1 MSERPTPMEQ
11 ALVLLSR
18 RDYTCQG
25 LTAALA
31 KKGYTE
37 TEIRMAVEKLMDWGY
52 LNDRA
57 YAAAEIDRLKQDGR
71 SRAYI
76 RHRLEVAGVAPAIID
91 EEIDKGYPQEEEE
104 KILHAWW
111 RKFRERLEGRA
122 PTGRERLKWARRLLS
137 AGFPSESVE
146 ACFEKDQ
153 DS

>member
-11 ALVLLSR
+11 ALPFLSR
-18 RDYTCQG
+18 RYYSCLG
-25 LTAALA
+25 MTAAFA

-37 TEIRMAVEKLMDWGY
+37 TEIRTTIERLMEWGY

-57 YAAAEIDRLKQDGR
+57 YAATEIARLKQDGR

-76 RHRLEVAGVAPAIID
+76 RHRLETAGVAQPIIT
-91 EEIDKGYPQEEEE
+91 EEMEKGYPPVEEE

-111 RKFRERLEGRA
+111 RQFRERLDGRA